1 MGPEVTTGSASI
13 GVGGHPPAPVL
24 AFSNLSKQFGGEKAL
39 NQVDFSVLPG
49 EVHGLLGQNGS
60 GKSTLIKILAGLHAP
75 DPGAQLQMHGH
86 EVRLPLTPGQFR
98 ELGISFVHQN
108 LALEGTLTVFENL
121 FVDPRQGRWRI
132 SEQRDIQQAQVLF
145 DRFEVDI
152 DPIYRVEQLSPVQRA
167 QLAIV
172 RALNELATH
181 RPEGLRGGLLILD
194 EPTPFLPRH
203 DVDKLFNLVRGVVAQ
218 GASVIFVSH
227 DVDEVL
233 EITDRAT
240 VLRDGRVAAQLITR
254 QASKEAFV
262 EAIVGRK
269 FQASSVR
276 EQASLVQ
283 QRPILAQVD
292 QLVGERCLDF
302 SLTLHQG
309 EVVGLTGL
317 VGSGYSEVLHLLYGS
332 ARASSGRLTMV
343 GQSQELS
350 RMTPQRALERG
361 VVLVPADRPV
371 AGGVLDLSVLDNLTL
386 PLLGAAWRG
395 WRIPWASLQ
404 QQATGL
410 IAQFQVKPGRADLD
424 LGALSGGNQQ
434 KVILAKWFQTRPQLI
449 LLDEPTQGV
458 DIGARQEVFAAIQQA
473 ARQGA
478 AVLCAST
485 DYEQLSMLCS
495 RVLIF
500 ASGRV
505 RGELVG
511 DEVTKDAIAE
521 RCYHSLDPQDSPRG
535 ALT

>member
-1 MGPEVTTGSASI
+1 MGPEVTAGQTII
-13 GVGGHPPAPVL
+13 GAGEISPAPVL
-24 AFSNLSKQFGGEKAL
+24 AFSNLSKHFGGEKAL
-39 NQVDFSVLPG
+39 SQVEFSVLPG

-60 GKSTLIKILAGLHAP
+60 GKSTVIKILAGLHAP
-75 DPGAQLQMHGH
+75 DPGAQLHMHGR
-86 EVRLPLTPGQFR
+86 EVRLPLAPGQFR

-121 FVDPRQGRWRI
+121 FVDPRRGRWQI
-132 SEQRDIQQAQVLF
+132 SQQRDIQRAQALF
-145 DRFEVDI
+145 DRFEVAI
-152 DPIYRVEQLSPVQRA
+152 DPTLRIEQLSPVQRA

-172 RALNELATH
+172 RALNELATY
-181 RPEGLRGGLLILD
+181 RPEGLQGGLLILD

-203 DVDKLFNLVRGVVAQ
+203 DVDKLFDLVRGVVAQ
-218 GASVIFVSH
+218 GASVVFVSH

-240 VLRDGRVAAQLITR
+240 VLRDGKVAAQLVTPK
-254 QASKEAFV
+254 ASKDVFV

-269 FQASSVR
+269 FQAYSVR
-276 EQASLVQ
+276 ESADLASM
-283 QRPILAQVD
+283 RPLLARIE
-292 QLVGERCLDF
+292 QLGGERCLDF
-302 SLTLHQG
+302 SLDLHQG

-332 ARASSGRLTMV
+332 LPAISGRLVM
-343 GQSQELS
+343 GDRSQELS
-350 RMTPQRALERG
+350 RITPQRALASR

-386 PLLGAAWRG
+386 PLLRAAWRG
-395 WRIPWASLQ
+395 WRIPWHTLQ
-404 QQATGL
+404 QQATRL
-410 IAQFQVKPGRADLD
+410 IEQFQVKPRREDLD

-434 KVILAKWFQTRPQLI
+434 KVILAKWFQIEPKLI

-458 DIGARQEVFAAIQQA
+458 DIGARQEVFTAIQQA
-473 ARQGA
+473 AQQGA

-485 DYEQLSMLCS
+485 DYEQLAMLCS

-500 ASGRV
+500 ANGRV
-505 RGELVG
+505 RGELAG
-511 DEVTKDAIAE
+511 EEVTKEAIAE
-521 RCYHSLDPQDSPRG
+521 RCYHSLDPQDDRG